1 MKNKYSFF
9 KKLYKD
15 YVIIFD
21 YDGIK
26 KTMGF
31 DKYLLKYVKNNDLN
45 YIVVYNDFTIEK
57 KICRVNNYY
66 KYLILEFL
74 ENIIRDCW
82 EFN

>member
-31 DKYLLKYVKNNDLN
+31 DKYLLKYVKNDDLN

-82 EFN
+82 E

>member
-1 MKNKYSFF
+1 M
-9 KKLYKD
+9 KD

-31 DKYLLKYVKNNDLN
+31 DKYLLKYVKNDDLN

>member
-82 EFN
+82 E